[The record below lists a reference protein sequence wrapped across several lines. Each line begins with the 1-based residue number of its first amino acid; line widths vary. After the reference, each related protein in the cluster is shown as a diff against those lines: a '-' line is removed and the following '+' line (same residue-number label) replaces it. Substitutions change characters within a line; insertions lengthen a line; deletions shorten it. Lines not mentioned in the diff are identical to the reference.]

1 MPMGQSWFAVPLC
14 GIAGDFM
21 GGLFSKITILGSRF
35 LERTGIAI
43 VVIAIVCGGIIAIV
57 KYVSDSATTG
67 IGNQQTQAI
76 LHGLPPWTLL
86 IHALCSA
93 YTPYLD
99 EQNKT
104 KS

>member
-67 IGNQQTQAI
+67 IGNQQTQVYCTVYR
-76 LHGLPPWTLL
+76 HGPFLSMHCVAPIRL
-86 IHALCSA
+86 I
-93 YTPYLD
+93 
-99 EQNKT
+99 
-104 KS
+104 